1 MELGVDFGQ
10 WTICRLLFDME
21 LLTTT
26 ATKIENQVGCWL
38 VRRFREGGKSSGVL
52 GFNKE
57 LK

>member
-1 MELGVDFGQ
+1 MQ
-10 WTICRLLFDME
+10 

-26 ATKIENQVGCWL
+26 ATKIENQVGYWL